1 MYVINYD
8 DEKVKEH
15 IRYIN
20 TLFIDKNA
28 AVYFD
33 SFGIEYLPLEV
44 LDRIRNKSITHNVFR
59 MQDNES
65 IMCGFFCITII
76 EYMLAGKPLLVDTNL
91 LSPNEYKKWQS
102 NI

>member
-20 TLFIDKNA
+20 KLFIDKNA

-33 SFGIEYLPLEV
+33 SLGIEYLPLEV

-65 IMCGFFCITII
+65 IMCGFCCITII

-91 LSPNEYKKWQS
+91 LSPNEYKK
-102 NI
+102 

>member
-20 TLFIDKNA
+20 KLFIDKNA

-65 IMCGFFCITII
+65 IMCGFCCITII

-91 LSPNEYKKWQS
+91 LSPNEYKK
-102 NI
+102 